1 MNQNHRLMA
10 SQSASFRIKR
20 QILYPVAIALLSLVA
35 IFALVFNNYQVKRER
50 QLSEDSGRQ
59 VLAIWKKLQ
68 DDSTRQL
75 AWFAA
80 EASRNP
86 ALIVAMSQ
94 QDGDALL
101 AETRHTLASL
111 RQQFGISHWY
121 FIRPD
126 GRTLLR
132 VHEPAVKDDRIERRS
147 FRQAAAS
154 GQPAS
159 GLELG
164 ATATYTLRHVLPWRV
179 DGRLLGYIELGME
192 VEWFAGMIQKFLQLE
207 TFTAV
212 HKARTSAQ
220 AFATG
225 KQALG
230 FSGNWADYPNFALLN
245 QSLEQMPAELADAL
259 ASHVAGQDPGI
270 VELRDGRHTWLASI
284 VSLKDDSDQAVVALA
299 ILRDVSAVRV
309 TSRQHLLL
317 ASLCGLALAV
327 LLFVALSRR
336 LQRIESDLGE
346 ANQSLAANQQ
356 RFLDIFSTSSD
367 WWFWEMDSALR
378 FSFFSDNAG
387 AMLGVD
393 TNKIIGKTRRQIL
406 AAVDPRDMAEMN
418 AHIADLEAHRPFHRF
433 EYRLLKPDGG
443 FSWISLSGVPV
454 FDQAGQFCG
463 YRGAASDVTAR
474 RLHEDA
480 EHEAREGAEAKFA
493 IARIL
498 QEAGRPLAERFDAA
512 LAAVFMLHGLNIEQ
526 KGGVFL
532 LQAGSR
538 QLDLNTTRGNF
549 SARFLADEKQVPLGR
564 CLCGRAAE
572 SGQVIV
578 SDGCF
583 DAPRHENHWPD
594 MLNHGH
600 YIVPLMLGGEC
611 LGVLFLYTNPKP
623 SQSATR
629 LATLEE
635 IGQLFALAVANE
647 RALLARQEASERAEA
662 ASRAKSAFLANMS
675 HEIRTPMNGVI
686 GMTDLL
692 LDTELDDEQR
702 EFTDILKSSSNSL
715 LGIINDVLDF
725 SKIEA
730 GKLTIEQID
739 FNLGELLGQ
748 TCSLLSVQ
756 ARKKA
761 LNFSQHIAPEVPGM
775 LRGDPGRIRQILTN
789 LIGNAIKFTAEGEVR
804 VEVRRDEGA
813 GDGLIFAVHDTG
825 IGISEQQLAGLFIP
839 FAQAD
844 SSTTRRF
851 GGTGLGLSISKRLIE
866 LMHGEIGVRSTP
878 GNGST
883 FWFRLP
889 LCRASCHAEALP
901 TTDHQPS
908 LRIPLV
914 DNDPAR
920 QRQADDTLAR
930 LGHLV
935 EIAGCSQHA
944 LDALTHGNY
953 DLMLLRCE
961 LAELDGYQ
969 LTRQLRGSDSVRNP
983 AMPVIA
989 MLASVQPQDRERCR
1003 AAGLNDCVEQPF
1015 SDTEIRQALANTLSA
1030 LGAST

>member
-1 MNQNHRLMA
+1 MA
-10 SQSASFRIKR
+10 SQSAGFRIKH

-35 IFALVFNNYQVKRER
+35 IFALLFNDYQVNRER

-59 VLAIWKKLQ
+59 VLALWKKVQ

-75 AWFAA
+75 SWFAT

-86 ALIVAMSQ
+86 ALIAAMRE
-94 QDGDALL
+94 QDSDALL
-101 AETRHTLASL
+101 AATRDSLASL

-132 VHEPAVKDDRIERRS
+132 VHEPALKDDRIERRS

-179 DGRLLGYIELGME
+179 DGQLLGYIELGME

-225 KQALG
+225 QQALG
-230 FSGNWADYPNFALLN
+230 FSGQWADYPGFALLN
-245 QSLEQMPAELADAL
+245 QSLEQMPAGLADAL

-270 VELRDGRHTWLASI
+270 FELHDGSRIWLANI
-284 VSLKDDSDQAVVALA
+284 LALQDDSDQAVVALA
-299 ILRDVSAVRV
+299 ILRDVSAVRA
-309 TSRQHLLL
+309 SGRQHLLL
-317 ASLCGLALAV
+317 ASLGGLALAA
-327 LLFVALSRR
+327 LLFFALARR
-336 LQRIESDLGE
+336 LQRIEGSLGA

-393 TNKIIGKTRRQIL
+393 TRNIIGKTRRQIL
-406 AAVDPRDMAEMN
+406 AAVDPRDMEEMN

-443 FSWISLSGVPV
+443 FAWISLSGVPV
-454 FDQAGQFCG
+454 SNQAGQFCG
-463 YRGAASDVTAR
+463 YRGAASDVTTR
-474 RLHEDA
+474 RLHEEA
-480 EHEAREGAEAKFA
+480 EHEARAGAEAKFA

-498 QEAGRPLAERFDAA
+498 QETGRPLAERFDAA
-512 LAAVFMLHGLNIEQ
+512 LAAVFALDGLHIEQ

-532 LQAGSR
+532 LAAGSR
-538 QLDLNTTRGNF
+538 QLDLKTTRGNF
-549 SARFLADEKQVPLGR
+549 SARFLAEEKQVPLGR

-572 SGQVIV
+572 TGQVIV

-583 DAPRHENHWPD
+583 DDPRYENQWPE
-594 MLNHGH
+594 MPNHGH
-600 YIVPLMLGGEC
+600 YILPLMLGGEC
-611 LGVLFLYTNPKP
+611 LGVLFLHTTPKP
-623 SQSATR
+623 SRSATR

-635 IGQLFALAVANE
+635 IGQLFALAIANE

-662 ASRAKSAFLANMS
+662 ASRAKSEFLANMS

-702 EFTDILKSSSNSL
+702 EFAGILKSSSASL

-730 GKLTIEQID
+730 GKLSIEQID
-739 FNLGELLGQ
+739 FNLGELLTQ
-748 TCSLLSVQ
+748 TCSLLRVQ
-756 ARKKA
+756 ARQKS
-761 LNFSQHIAPEVPGM
+761 LSFSQHIAPEVPGM

-789 LIGNAIKFTAEGEVR
+789 LIGNAIKFTAAGEVR
-804 VEVRRDEGA
+804 VEVTLGEGA
-813 GDGLIFAVHDTG
+813 GDQLIFAVHDTG

-851 GGTGLGLSISKRLIE
+851 GGTGLGLSISKRLVE

-878 GNGST
+878 SNGSC

-889 LCRASCHAEALP
+889 LALASCHADFSPAA
-901 TTDHQPS
+901 DRQPS
-908 LRIPLV
+908 LRILLV
-914 DNDPAR
+914 DSDPAR
-920 QRQADDTLAR
+920 LRQADDTLAR

-935 EIAGCSQHA
+935 ETVGSGQQA
-944 LDALTHGNY
+944 LDALAHGNY
-953 DLMLLRCE
+953 DLVLLRCD
-961 LAELDGYQ
+961 LAGMDGYEI
-969 LTRQLRGSDSVRNP
+969 TRQIRSSDSARNP
-983 AMPVIA
+983 AIPVIA
-989 MLASVQPQDRERCR
+989 MQASVQVQDRDRYR
-1003 AAGLNDCVEQPF
+1003 AAGLNDCVRQPF
-1015 SDTEIRQALANTLSA
+1015 SEMEIREALTRTLSA
-1030 LGAST
+1030 VGASA